1 MRITVKLNLHDDF
14 LLTCETMHV
23 DVREAIKCYTRNVKL
38 FEATH
43 DENNTIEFKATKIFF
58 CVYLFWCLSQD
69 RNVNEK
75 NSKLALKALDEVK
88 QLKEEGGMVLHSPE
102 YQNYIN
108 RLFNKLHFNYGP
120 KKNNA
125 RSSK

>member
-1 MRITVKLNLHDDF
+1 MRVTVKLNLHDDF

-75 NSKLALKALDEVK
+75 NSKLVLKALDEVK
-88 QLKEEGGMVLHSPE
+88 QLKEEDGMVLHSPE

-108 RLFNKLHFNYGP
+108 QLFNKLHFNYGP